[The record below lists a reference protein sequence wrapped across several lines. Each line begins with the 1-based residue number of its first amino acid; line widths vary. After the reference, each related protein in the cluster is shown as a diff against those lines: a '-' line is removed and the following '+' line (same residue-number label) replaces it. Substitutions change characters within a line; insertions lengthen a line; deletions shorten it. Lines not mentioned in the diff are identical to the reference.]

1 MLETNKKIPRGKV
14 LLDNLRDDGGVHYN
28 SLYSNRLYVLLERGT
43 VFWVNMGSSKSES
56 KFECEYFHHS
66 SSRFFFFYVKKFDI
80 FAYFGEVGIR
90 TVYGSL
96 GWIVDWTKKLGV
108 IMLRLSHNV
117 QKWRQNDAYRNLSK
131 YEKMYKS
138 ILNF

>member
-66 SSRFFFFYVKKFDI
+66 SSRFFIFFSCKKVWYIRI
-80 FAYFGEVGIR
+80 FRWSIR

-117 QKWRQNDAYRNLSK
+117 QKWRQNDACRNLSK